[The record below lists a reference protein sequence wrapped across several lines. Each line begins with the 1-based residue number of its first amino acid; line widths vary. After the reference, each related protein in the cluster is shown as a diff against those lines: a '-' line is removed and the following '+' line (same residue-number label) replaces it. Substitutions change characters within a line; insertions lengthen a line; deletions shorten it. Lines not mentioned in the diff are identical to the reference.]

1 MAKTEL
7 PFDYYIFKK
16 PSRALTYK
24 MSDSLRSE
32 YDAFGEY
39 IFANTNSNNVRNEI
53 VTLKTNYQLV
63 YSKLERELIDS
74 GNKKSKHCYEELS
87 LVFQFMYQL
96 LSIDSTLSQ
105 QTLGEIFSFKP
116 TDFAKLGIYPLRA
129 YSYYQNMF
137 QDKGLFGKSK
147 ISGVVNSKVQLP
159 LLCRSQVVVSNDSD
173 LFVNLVQGDNKMF
186 FVTRPADISA
196 DTIGDLMYSL
206 ARFSFCN
213 VNNGV
218 KSQKFKD
225 KVVDVLDIKDT
236 VIAEQFLIGILQSD
250 VDLSE
255 CVRDGNA
262 YEFNEMRKEYR
273 QSLIDRS
280 RSIEAINEGDYS
292 WFEDYDDEPEVV
304 LDKAENDISRYEY
317 ALVSNLAG
325 DKYITKSK
333 SIEEY
338 KVYLGVL
345 SKFLCRIDLD
355 ISDEDTILSLAACYF
370 IVEYYKANPDTTI
383 ECLKDFIA
391 GRKISDYFDS
401 ICKESKNPHLAQIA
415 DEGCLLDELEN
426 CKDVCH
432 RKDSYKDKKST
443 EPFLIYIDT
452 DAYHISQD
460 EINELL
466 RVYQVALVIRG
477 KSFEGLKV
485 LDKELQLYSNV
496 EELHNEY
503 KK

>member
-1 MAKTEL
+1 M
-7 PFDYYIFKK
+7 
-16 PSRALTYK
+16 R
-24 MSDSLRSE
+24 
-32 YDAFGEY
+32 
-39 IFANTNSNNVRNEI
+39 
-53 VTLKTNYQLV
+53 
-63 YSKLERELIDS
+63 
-74 GNKKSKHCYEELS
+74 
-87 LVFQFMYQL
+87 
-96 LSIDSTLSQ
+96 
-105 QTLGEIFSFKP
+105 
-116 TDFAKLGIYPLRA
+116 PL
-129 YSYYQNMF
+129 Y
-137 QDKGLFGKSK
+137 
-147 ISGVVNSKVQLP
+147 
-159 LLCRSQVVVSNDSD
+159 
-173 LFVNLVQGDNKMF
+173 
-186 FVTRPADISA
+186 
-196 DTIGDLMYSL
+196 
-206 ARFSFCN
+206 
-213 VNNGV
+213 
-218 KSQKFKD
+218 
-225 KVVDVLDIKDT
+225 
-236 VIAEQFLIGILQSD
+236 
-250 VDLSE
+250 SE
-255 CVRDGNA
+255 CVRDGNT

-280 RSIEAINEGDYS
+280 RAIEAINEGDYS
-292 WFEDYDDEPEVV
+292 WFDDYDDEPEVV

-345 SKFLCRIDLD
+345 SKFLRRIDLD

-370 IVEYYKANPDTTI
+370 IVEYYKANPDTTV